1 VRPSRR
7 ADAAHNRTRILDV
20 ARAAFAESGASTS
33 MAEIA
38 RRADLGMATLYRN
51 FSGKQELLKALYI
64 DEVDAICA
72 AARVDPGQAAGEAFE
87 VWLGRFVAFAG
98 AKRPLFLLLMVD
110 SDLTNPVFDS
120 SRDRV
125 LAAGRL
131 LFEAARAQGAVHDE
145 LTLEQMLDLLVAIA
159 TISDDLER
167 LEPLWRAALRGFR
180 RGLIDAG
187 PCRSPGAPTPC
198 HGHDQWITS

>member
-1 VRPSRR
+1 
-7 ADAAHNRTRILDV
+7 
-20 ARAAFAESGASTS
+20 
-33 MAEIA
+33 
-38 RRADLGMATLYRN
+38 
-51 FSGKQELLKALYI
+51 
-64 DEVDAICA
+64 
-72 AARVDPGQAAGEAFE
+72 
-87 VWLGRFVAFAG
+87 
-98 AKRPLFLLLMVD
+98 MVD

-125 LAAGRL
+125 LAAGGP

-180 RGLIDAG
+180 RGD
-187 PCRSPGAPTPC
+187 
-198 HGHDQWITS
+198 

>member
-1 VRPSRR
+1 M
-7 ADAAHNRTRILDV
+7 

-51 FSGKQELLKALYI
+51 FSGKQELLEALYV

-72 AARVDPGQAAGEAFE
+72 AARVDPGQAAGEAFA
-87 VWLGRFVAFAG
+87 VWLGRFVALAG
-98 AKRPLFLLLMVD
+98 AKRPLFRLLMVD

-125 LAAGRL
+125 LAAGGP

-180 RGLIDAG
+180 RGD
-187 PCRSPGAPTPC
+187 
-198 HGHDQWITS
+198 